1 MYVGILSYVK
11 GISVFSNRC
20 CIGRF
25 SIVQSKRQSTIHL
38 FLFVGS
44 QNLGTR
50 TERVA
55 VPICILVITVGIQ
68 IDELPGEE

>member
-1 MYVGILSYVK
+1 MSGFFAYVI

-25 SIVQSKRQSTIHL
+25 SIVQPKRQSTIHL

-55 VPICILVITVGIQ
+55 DPICILVITVGIQ
-68 IDELPGEE
+68 IDEAPGEE